1 MSSSLTKFK
10 GACIY
15 IGCAIISLLPFHSF
29 RIFLMRLLKA
39 KIGKNVGL
47 YRGFEVRAPWK
58 LNIGNST
65 IIGHGALLDARMG
78 LTIGNNV
85 NLSNEVMIWTLHHDY
100 NATDFAQIGKPVII
114 EDYVWLCSRAI
125 ILPGVTIGK
134 GAVVAAG
141 AVVSRDVEPYTVV
154 AGIPAKSVAKRNQ
167 ELNYDL
173 GDAIIPI
180 I

>member
-1 MSSSLTKFK
+1 MSKLK
-10 GACIY
+10 GSCIY
-15 IGCAIISLLPFHSF
+15 IGCAIISRLPFHTC

-39 KIGKNVGL
+39 KIGKKVGL
-47 YRGFEVRAPWK
+47 YRGFEVRSPWK
-58 LNIGNST
+58 LAVGNST

-100 NATDFAQIGKPVII
+100 NSPDFAQIGKPVII

-141 AVVSRDVEPYTVV
+141 AVVNRNVEPYTVV
-154 AGIPAKSVAKRNQ
+154 AGVPAKPVAKRNT

-173 GDAIIPI
+173 GDAILPI

>member
-1 MSSSLTKFK
+1 MNSNLNKYK

-15 IGCAIISLLPFHSF
+15 MICGSISLLPFHTL
-29 RIFLMRLLKA
+29 RIFLLRMLKA
-39 KIGKNVGL
+39 KIGSKVGL
-47 YRGFEVRAPWK
+47 YHGFEVRRPSK
-58 LNIGNST
+58 LQIGNST

-100 NATDFAQIGKPVII
+100 NSPDFAQIGKQVII
-114 EDYVWLCSRAI
+114 EDYAWICSRAI

-141 AVVSRDVEPYTVV
+141 AVVSRNVEPYTVV
-154 AGIPAKSVAKRNQ
+154 GGVPAQVIAKRNIN
-167 ELNYDL
+167 LNYDL
-173 GDAIIPI
+173 GDAVIPI

>member
-1 MSSSLTKFK
+1 MSNKLNKFK

-15 IGCAIISLLPFHSF
+15 IVCGSISLLPFHSI
-29 RIFLMRLLKA
+29 RIFLLRLLKA
-39 KIGKNVGL
+39 KIGNKVGL
-47 YRGFEVRAPWK
+47 YRGFEVRRPSK
-58 LNIGNST
+58 LQIGNST

-100 NATDFAQIGKPVII
+100 NSPDFAQIGKPVII
-114 EDYVWLCSRAI
+114 EDYVWICSRAI
-125 ILPGVTIGK
+125 ILPGVIIGK
-134 GAVVAAG
+134 GAVVAAC

-154 AGIPAKSVAKRNQ
+154 GGVPAKPIAKRNTN
-167 ELNYDL
+167 LNYDL